1 MKYHLSFVAFIAIGF
16 AAAEGIQGGARIEK
30 KRSESDL
37 YSVPVPDSV
46 HIESYPA
53 VPPLVEPT
61 DISSD
66 DSCSTALTTITTTR
80 TVSVITQIP
89 SSLASVTGTVDLS
102 SSMPSQSAPSTS
114 ETGLIEL
121 TTWLAP
127 QSPSGTAT
135 DFVPAPSS
143 VASDGEESSA
153 APPYA
158 PAPSAS
164 DTTTATVI
172 VEPTPSTTSASG
184 LPGFTDAAGT
194 VGVPVM
200 VAGVLGWMALV
211 L

>member
-1 MKYHLSFVAFIAIGF
+1 MKYHLSFVAFMAIGL
-16 AAAEGIQGGARIEK
+16 AAAQGIRGEVRIEK

-46 HIESYPA
+46 HVESYPA
-53 VPPLVEPT
+53 IPPPVEPT
-61 DISSD
+61 DISSDISSD

-102 SSMPSQSAPSTS
+102 SSMPSQSAPLTS
-114 ETGLIEL
+114 ETGGIEL

-127 QSPSGTAT
+127 QPPSGTAT

-143 VASDGEESSA
+143 A

-158 PAPSAS
+158 PAPTAS

-172 VEPTPSTTSASG
+172 IEPTPSTSSASE
-184 LPGFTDAAGT
+184 LPGVTDAAGT
-194 VGVPVM
+194 VGVPV
-200 VAGVLGWMALV
+200 VVVGVLGWAALV